1 MRKSILLIIS
11 LCCLML
17 ASCLKDDDGSIEPT
31 DQLQDGDWTGT
42 GEGRSGSIIAK
53 VTVKNHQVELVT
65 IVSQSESVFAQDAIN
80 MALLASMGKEMEK
93 TKIYTD
99 GVCDIVIVGAGG
111 AGLSAAVAASETNS
125 DRT

>member
-1 MRKSILLIIS
+1 
-11 LCCLML
+11 ML

>member
-1 MRKSILLIIS
+1 
-11 LCCLML
+11 ML

-80 MALLASMGKEMEK
+80 MAILASMGKETEK

-99 GVCDIVIVGAGG
+99 GVCDIVIVGVGG